1 MAKQQ
6 KKQQVVKNQQGQGLL
21 IEEILDDNLLPDA
34 TEIEKLHRIDNNILE
49 WLKQTAEKEQEFRHQ
64 AFTKKLQ
71 IAEDSEKGLRRIS
84 QLGIIFSFI
93 IVVLGMFFSGFLIY
107 IGQTIIGTIF
117 AGGIIL
123 SIVSAFL
130 SKVKAK

>member
-21 IEEILDDNLLPDA
+21 IEEVLDDNLLPDA

-64 AFTKKLQ
+64 AFSKKLK
-71 IAEDSEKGLRRIS
+71 IAEDTERGIRQIS
-84 QLGIIFSFI
+84 KLGIIFSFI

-107 IGQTIIGTIF
+107 IGQTVIGTIF

-130 SKVKAK
+130 RKVNAK

>member
-21 IEEILDDNLLPDA
+21 IEEVLDDNLLPDA
-34 TEIEKLHRIDNNILE
+34 TEIENLHRIDNNILE

-64 AFTKKLQ
+64 AFAKKLK
-71 IAEDSEKGLRRIS
+71 IAEDTERGIRQIS
-84 QLGIIFSFI
+84 KLGIIFSFI

-107 IGQTIIGTIF
+107 IGQTVIGTIF

-130 SKVKAK
+130 RKVNAK

>member
-21 IEEILDDNLLPDA
+21 IEEVLDDNLLPDA

-64 AFTKKLQ
+64 AFAKKLK
-71 IAEDSEKGLRRIS
+71 IAEDTERGIRQIS
-84 QLGIIFSFI
+84 KLGIIFSFI

-107 IGQTIIGTIF
+107 IGQTVIGTIF

-130 SKVKAK
+130 RKVNTK

>member
-21 IEEILDDNLLPDA
+21 IEEVLDDNLLPDA

-64 AFTKKLQ
+64 AFAKKLE
-71 IAEDSEKGLRRIS
+71 IAEDTERGLRQIS
-84 QLGIIFSFI
+84 KLGIIFSFI

-130 SKVKAK
+130 RKVNTK

>member
-21 IEEILDDNLLPDA
+21 IEEVLDDNLLPDA

-64 AFTKKLQ
+64 TFAKKLK
-71 IAEDSEKGLRRIS
+71 IAEDTERGIRQIS
-84 QLGIIFSFI
+84 KLGIIFSFI

-107 IGQTIIGTIF
+107 IGQTVIGTIF

-130 SKVKAK
+130 RKVNAK

>member
-21 IEEILDDNLLPDA
+21 IEEVLDDNLLPDA

-49 WLKQTAEKEQEFRHQ
+49 WLKQTAEKEQEFWHQ
-64 AFTKKLQ
+64 AFAKKLK
-71 IAEDSEKGLRRIS
+71 IAEDTERGIRQIS
-84 QLGIIFSFI
+84 KLGIIFSFI

-107 IGQTIIGTIF
+107 IGQTVIGTIF

-130 SKVKAK
+130 RKVNAK

>member
-21 IEEILDDNLLPDA
+21 IEEVLDDNLLPDA

-64 AFTKKLQ
+64 AFAKKLK
-71 IAEDSEKGLRRIS
+71 IAEDTERGIRQIS
-84 QLGIIFSFI
+84 KLGIIFSFI

-130 SKVKAK
+130 RKVNTK